1 MNQDGGNVM
10 SKAKLACG
18 LLAAVVGGVSL
29 GCSNSPGIVRA
40 QSPGVGA
47 QFGPPST
54 YAEPGAETFAPGP
67 TNTMTVPENGAP
79 VMTEQGMIV
88 QEGQPVYTEQGQV
101 YSDGQVVYQNGAAD
115 PYCPPGGYTV
125 DPNTFGRNN
134 DWFPQHMH
142 KYSVSVPHNLTYPP
156 QDQPAA
162 VVFYPYYTVK
172 GPSDFFMK

>member
-1 MNQDGGNVM
+1 MEM

-29 GCSNSPGIVRA
+29 GCSSSPGIVRA
-40 QSPGVGA
+40 QSPG
-47 QFGPPST
+47 FGPPAT
-54 YAEPGAETFAPGP
+54 YAEPGTPA
-67 TNTMTVPENGAP
+67 MT
-79 VMTEQGMIV
+79 TEEGMIV

-115 PYCPPGGYTV
+115 PYCPPGGYAV

-142 KYSVSVPHNLTYPP
+142 KYSVSVPHNLSYPP

-162 VVFYPYYTVK
+162 VVFYPYYTVR
-172 GPSDFFMK
+172 GPTDFFMK